1 MPQLGYYIQ
10 MQGPAEPSTAKDRA
24 EALSRIARMLTEGAQ
39 EREALLRKVSD
50 EVRGTM
56 RTTGASLLVLNDAGD
71 AFAWTGHVGVPAEI
85 AANTIPRQH
94 FELFREQFQPVLSE
108 TRIEGLM
115 ADPQMRQ
122 YVALGLCAHATAIV
136 SVEGRV
142 AGLLVAAS
150 YGAPR
155 RPFLPEEE
163 TWLQTVADIIVLS
176 VERERAM
183 RDTQRSE
190 ARYKQIVTSIRDGV
204 WSIDAQGRTNY
215 VNAQLAQMLG
225 YTPEEM
231 VGRSFFDF
239 MDEDAKRQAT
249 VRLAQRR
256 QGISERH
263 EMRYR
268 RKDGSDLTVMLS
280 SGPLKDASGAVSGAL
295 AVVSD
300 LTEVRAFELKMQQAQ
315 KLESLGV
322 LAGGIA
328 HDFNNL
334 LVGIMGNVGLALDD
348 LSPTHQVAPRLEEIR
363 AAALRAAELTRQM
376 LAYSGKG
383 RFVIQRLDLSRL
395 VDEMSHLLTTVISKH
410 AVVRFDFSPKLPA
423 VEVDATQIR
432 QVVMNLITNA
442 SDALGDEPGTI
453 AIRTGVV
460 DVADP
465 PAVAEPGR
473 VGLVAGRYVV
483 LEVADT
489 GCGMDARTQEKMFDP
504 FFTTKFAGRGL
515 GLAAV
520 HGILRGHRGAVQV
533 ESEPGRGTRFK
544 VLLPVASGAYE
555 ADAFVPASERPEPSH
570 GLLLVADDEPA
581 VRAIA
586 KIALERAGFRVLLAE
601 DGRQAVDLYAEQP
614 SAFAAVLLDLTMP
627 KLSGEQVL
635 RELQRLDPRVRVVLS
650 SGYTEQDAARQLEE
664 GSVTGFL
671 QKPWHPRDLVKAMS
685 TAVAA
690 AAR

>member
-1 MPQLGYYIQ
+1 
-10 MQGPAEPSTAKDRA
+10 
-24 EALSRIARMLTEGAQ
+24 MLTGGGQ
-39 EREALLRKVSD
+39 ERAALLRNVSD
-50 EVRGTM
+50 EVRRTM
-56 RTTGASLLVLNDAGD
+56 RTNAASLLVLNDAGD
-71 AFAWTGHVGVPAEI
+71 AFEWTGHVGVPAEVTVG
-85 AANTIPRQH
+85 TIPRQN
-94 FELFREQFQPVLSE
+94 FELFRESFRPVASE
-108 TRIEGLM
+108 TRVEELM
-115 ADPQMRQ
+115 ANPQMRP
-122 YVALGLCAHATAIV
+122 YVELGLCAHATAIV
-136 SVEGRV
+136 SVDGRV

-150 YGAPR
+150 YGEPR

-204 WSIDAQGRTNY
+204 WSIDGQGRTTY

-225 YTPEEM
+225 YTPDEM
-231 VGRSFFDF
+231 IGRSFFDF
-239 MDEDAKRQAT
+239 MDEEAKRQAT

-280 SGPLKDASGAVSGAL
+280 AGPVKDASGAVSGAL

-348 LSPTHQVAPRLEEIR
+348 LSPAHHLTPRLEEVR
-363 AAALRAAELTRQM
+363 SAALRAAELTRQM

-383 RFVIQRLDLSRL
+383 RFLIQRVDLNRL
-395 VDEMSHLLTTVISKH
+395 VNEMSHLLTTVISKRA
-410 AVVRFDFSPKLPA
+410 AVHFDFAPNLPA

-442 SDALGDEPGTI
+442 SDALGDEPGSI
-453 AIRTGVV
+453 AIRTCVV

-473 VGLVAGRYVV
+473 VGLVAGPYVV

-489 GCGMDARTQEKMFDP
+489 GSGMDASTQEKMFDP

-544 VLLPVASGAYE
+544 VLLPVAPGAYD
-555 ADAFVPASERPEPSH
+555 ADAPAPAPASERPEPSQ
-570 GLLLVADDEPA
+570 GLVLVADDEPA
-581 VRAIA
+581 VRTIA
-586 KIALERAGFRVLLAE
+586 KMALERAGFRVLLAE
-601 DGRQAVDLYAEQP
+601 DGREAVDLYAEQP
-614 SAFAAVLLDLTMP
+614 TAFAAVLLDLTMP
-627 KLSGEQVL
+627 KLSGQQVL
-635 RELQRLDPRVRVVLS
+635 RELQRLNPHVSVVLS
-650 SGYTEQDAARQLEE
+650 SGYTEEDAAQQLAD
-664 GSVTGFL
+664 GSVTAFL
-671 QKPWHPRDLVKAMS
+671 QKPWLPSNLVKAMS

-690 AAR
+690 LGAGVSGGAGSVQ